1 MDGSTRRGRMRIH
14 VRTAIVGGLAAFAL
28 VAAACGS
35 DSSTS
40 SPGTGGDVSGSL
52 NISGSSTVEP
62 ITSLVAENFQG
73 MNSGVDIAVD
83 GPGTTDGFELFC
95 KGQTDINDASRQ
107 ISDDEKAACSDE
119 GVHYVELAIGRDALT
134 VVGNP
139 SNPLTCLSLADL
151 YSLFSSEA
159 QNFKNWS
166 DANALDMEL
175 KGKGDFPDLPLT
187 IVAPGTESGTYGSFI
202 DLAIKG
208 IADER
213 GKPDDTLR
221 TDYQSSADDNVI
233 ITNAEGTEG
242 ALGFVGFA
250 YAQNAAGQVKEF
262 EIDGGDGCVAP
273 SADTVNDGTYALGR
287 TLYVYVNTD
296 KLATNDA
303 LQPFVD
309 YYLSDEGIAAVT
321 QVQYIALPTDE
332 LQSSRDTWQQ
342 TESGSSPSA

>member
-1 MDGSTRRGRMRIH
+1 MTLGR
-14 VRTAIVGGLAAFAL
+14 RTAMTAIGVALALGL
-28 VAAACGS
+28 VATACS
-35 DSSTS
+35 NDSSTTS
-40 SPGTGGDVSGSL
+40 AGGGDVISGSL

-73 MNSGVDIAVD
+73 MNSAVDIAVD

-95 KGQTDINDASRQ
+95 KGQTDINDASRT
-107 ISDDEKAACSDE
+107 ISDEEKAACADG

-139 SNPLTCLSLADL
+139 TNPLTCLSLADL

-159 QNFKNWS
+159 QDFTNWS
-166 DANALDMEL
+166 DANALDKEL
-175 KGKGDFPDLPLT
+175 KGTGDFPDLPLT

-208 IADER
+208 IAEDR

-221 TDYQSSADDNVI
+221 TDYQSSSDDNVI

-250 YAQNAAGQVKEF
+250 YAQNAGAEVKKF

-287 TLYVYVNTD
+287 TLYIYVNTD
-296 KLATNDA
+296 KLATNPA

-309 YYLSDEGIAAVT
+309 YYLGDEGIAAVT
-321 QVQYIALPTDE
+321 EVQYIALPSDE
-332 LQSSRDTWQQ
+332 LQSSRDTWQR

>member
-1 MDGSTRRGRMRIH
+1 MRIH
-14 VRTAIVGGLAAFAL
+14 ARSAIVSGIAALAL
-28 VAAACGS
+28 IAAACGN
-35 DSSTS
+35 DSSTTS
-40 SPGTGGDVSGSL
+40 GATGDVDLSGSI

-62 ITSLVAENFQG
+62 ITSVVAENFQG

-107 ISDDEKAACSDE
+107 ISDEEKAACSDG

-159 QNFKNWS
+159 QGFNNWS
-166 DANALDMEL
+166 DANALDKEL
-175 KGKGDFPDLPLT
+175 KGKGAFPDLPLT

-202 DLAIKG
+202 DLVIKS
-208 IADER
+208 IAEDR

-221 TDYQSSADDNVI
+221 TDYQSSTDDNVI

-250 YAQNAAGQVKEF
+250 YAQNAGAEVKEF
-262 EIDGGDGCVAP
+262 EVDGGEGCVAP

-296 KLATNDA
+296 KLASNPA

-309 YYLSDEGIAAVT
+309 YYLSDEGISAVT

-332 LQSSRDTWQQ
+332 LQTSRDTWQQ
-342 TESGSSPSA
+342 TGSGSSPSA